1 MTNKEKLEIEKKR
14 ELKVFKANE
23 IIQKS
28 RFDLSVTE
36 QKTLAY
42 ICSMIKP
49 RTALENALK
58 SDYQLEYEFNIREYC
73 KVCGIFYDSG
83 RNYAM
88 IKETLKSLSDRSF
101 WVEFP
106 NGDDVLMRFIS
117 KVRSNKHS
125 GKAFVRIDEDMVPY
139 LFDLG
144 QKFTAYQLRNILGM
158 KSAYSIRIYELM
170 KSYEF
175 RSEIEIDLQE
185 LKRLLDIENVK
196 SYEKYHSIKQKILD
210 IAVKEIDDLS
220 DINISYEPMKKS
232 NKVVS
237 ILFRIKKKE
246 TNARIMAEFRTNEI
260 IDPPKKSIPGQM
272 NFGDLTEMLDNLEEQ
287 NRKSKGV

>member
-14 ELKVFKANE
+14 ELKVFKSNE
-23 IIQKS
+23 LVQKS

-49 RTALENALK
+49 RTTEEQILK
-58 SDYQLEYEFNIREYC
+58 SDYVLEYEFDIREYC
-73 KVCGIFYDSG
+73 KVCGISYDSG

-88 IKETLKSLSDRSF
+88 IKNTLKNLRDRSF
-101 WVEFP
+101 WVEYP
-106 NGDDVLMRFIS
+106 NGDDVLIS
-117 KVRSNKHS
+117 FLYKVRTNKHS
-125 GKAFVRIDEDMVPY
+125 GKAYVLIDSDMAPY

-175 RSEIEIDLQE
+175 RSKIEIDLQE
-185 LKRLLDIENVK
+185 LKCLLDVDNVK
-196 SYEKYHSIKQKILD
+196 SYERYPIFRQKVID
-210 IAVKEIDDLS
+210 VAIKEINGLS
-220 DINISYEPMKKS
+220 DINVSYEPMKKG

-246 TNARIMAEFRTNEI
+246 INARIMAEFRTNEI

-272 NFGDLTEMLDNLEEQ
+272 NFGDLTEMLDNFT
-287 NRKSKGV
+287 K

>member
-210 IAVKEIDDLS
+210 KEYLHI
-220 DINISYEPMKKS
+220 
-232 NKVVS
+232 
-237 ILFRIKKKE
+237 F
-246 TNARIMAEFRTNEI
+246 
-260 IDPPKKSIPGQM
+260 
-272 NFGDLTEMLDNLEEQ
+272 LEKME
-287 NRKSKGV
+287 

>member
-1 MTNKEKLEIEKKR
+1 MTNREKLEIEKKR
-14 ELKVFKANE
+14 ELKVFKSNE
-23 IIQKS
+23 LVQKS

-42 ICSMIKP
+42 ICSMIRP
-49 RTALENALK
+49 RTTEEQILK
-58 SDYQLEYEFNIREYC
+58 SDYVLEYEFNIREYC
-73 KVCGIFYDSG
+73 KVCGISYASG

-144 QKFTAYQLRNILGM
+144 QNFTAYQLRNILGM

-175 RSEIEIDLQE
+175 RSKIEIDLQE
-185 LKRLLDIENVK
+185 LKRLLDVENVK
-196 SYEKYHSIKQKILD
+196 SYAVYNDFRRKVLD
-210 IAVKEIDDLS
+210 IAVREINDLS
-220 DINISYEPMKKS
+220 DINISYEPVRKGKKF
-232 NKVVS
+232 VAV
-237 ILFRIKKKE
+237 LFRIKKKE

-272 NFGDLTEMLDNLEEQ
+272 NFGDLTEMLDNFT
-287 NRKSKGV
+287 K